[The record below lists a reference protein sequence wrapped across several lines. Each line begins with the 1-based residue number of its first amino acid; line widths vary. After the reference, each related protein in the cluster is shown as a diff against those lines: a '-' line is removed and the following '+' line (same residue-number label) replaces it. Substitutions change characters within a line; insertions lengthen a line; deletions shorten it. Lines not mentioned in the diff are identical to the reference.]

1 MSRLRVPAG
10 YVIAV
15 IVLGI
20 ARPRP
25 DWLALA
31 LVCVVLG
38 EAIRVWASG
47 HIEKT
52 RRLATGGP
60 YAQTRNPLYVGSLL
74 IAVGVALVSGHVAAV
89 AAIAVYFAA
98 FYPAVMKEEERFLR
112 EKFEDEYTA
121 WADSVPD
128 VHPAADSGRAAHVA
142 LFVVARLDEPR
153 MAQRRHNPDRR
164 GNALRSSR
172 AAPLGHF
179 DPFSPPG
186 HYECQPTVD

>member
-121 WADSVPD
+121 WADSVPMFIPRLTPGGPRTSRFSWSR
-128 VHPAADSGRAAHVA
+128 VSMNREWRSVATIPIVVGMLYARAV
-142 LFVVARLDEPR
+142 L
-153 MAQRRHNPDRR
+153 
-164 GNALRSSR
+164 LR
-172 AAPLGHF
+172 
-179 DPFSPPG
+179 
-186 HYECQPTVD
+186 